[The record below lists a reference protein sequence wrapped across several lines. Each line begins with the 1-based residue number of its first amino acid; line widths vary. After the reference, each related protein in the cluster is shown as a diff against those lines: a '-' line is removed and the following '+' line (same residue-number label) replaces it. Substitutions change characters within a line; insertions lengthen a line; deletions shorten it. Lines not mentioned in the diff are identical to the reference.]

1 VTAAAKAKSGTHW
14 RRIIALTLFAGLM
27 LAALALA
34 NSGRAAIETPPPPS
48 VWSDKADYAPG
59 EQVALSGANWAPG
72 ESVHIRVN
80 DDAGETWR
88 RDVDVTADE
97 SGAISDQFNLPD
109 WFVAQYTVTAT
120 GASSGTAT
128 WSFTDGN
135 VNAATVAMRNAACTT
150 AQPGPSY
157 TSGSTACAHVVATVN
172 GGGSTSWAIQW
183 FAPGVSGAAGP
194 SAHAAT
200 FTEPAGTSTV
210 TRDDTF
216 APSVTGTWTV
226 VVCKTGDTEKCSAG
240 NQVVTQTFTVTAANT
255 PPVANAQAVST
266 NEDTPKTI
274 TLTGSDV
281 DGNSLTFA
289 TGTGPSHGSLG
300 SISAVTCT
308 GTAPKS
314 CSAEVTYTPALNYNG
329 SDSFTFKVNDGTVD
343 SPAATVSITINAV
356 NDAPSCSAVSLT
368 TDEDTPGDANP
379 DCTDIDSASLS
390 YAIVGAATH
399 GTASIVAGKLHYVP
413 NANYNGSDSFTYKAN
428 DGALDS
434 NTATVSVTVNAVN
447 DAPTCTNGSASTDE
461 DNAVATPLSC
471 ADVDSATLG
480 YTIVSGPAHGSLSGT
495 APNLTY
501 TPNANYNG
509 SDSFTFQASD
519 GSLDSNV
526 AAFNITI
533 NAVNDAPTATVSLN
547 DHSPKTNDTLTATAT
562 RGDVDGDA
570 VSLHYVWKVNGTV
583 KRDVTKSAGMAVDL
597 TDTFDL
603 ATGGNG
609 DKGDVVRI
617 EVTPNDGTVD
627 GTTVN
632 DVATVANSGPTAGV
646 VAITPSSATQP
657 TTNQTITSTASGFT
671 DADGDSLVYTYT
683 WKNGP
688 TTVKTTPGS
697 SSPTDTLDLSAMG
710 NGNRGDTVSVEVTAS
725 DGSASSAAAN
735 DSVMVKNSPPT
746 ATNVLLNNTSPT
758 TNQTISVSFSYA
770 DDDGDAQ
777 SGTTYQWQ
785 KKVGAG
791 SFTDITGETSASL
804 DLSTAGNGDKGNQL
818 RVLVAPK
825 DGTDFGTGVFS
836 DIATVANSAP
846 TVTLDAGNTYTYSES
861 ATAERTF
868 NFTTSDADGDTLAI
882 TVNCGPGAYVTGSKT
897 ASSFKCVF
905 DDGPVGLGSE
915 LSVSVDDGDG
925 GTDSDSHEITI
936 NNVAPTVTFANDN
949 DTLVNEGTTHT
960 YSFTVTDPGD
970 DDFSVLAFD
979 CGTGGT
985 VDVDSLATDASGGS
999 FDCTFP
1005 DGPAS
1010 TSVHVKVEDSDHVSD
1025 TDSEAIQVVHVA
1037 NVAPSVT
1044 SAAGQSSNEGE
1055 NHSFAL
1061 GSFTD
1066 PGPDADWSVDV
1077 DWGDGST
1084 HTTFTASDVGS
1095 LGSQTHTYTNGPSDY
1110 TVTVTVTDDEADPAD
1125 QLSGSA
1131 TFAVHVNNVAP
1142 SVTAA
1147 AGQSSNESENHSFAL
1162 GSFTDPGPDGPW
1174 SVDVDWGDG
1183 STHASFSK
1191 SGPGSLGTQDHIY
1204 ADGPNDYTVTVKV
1217 AEAGSGTPPSGQ
1229 ATFAVH
1235 VNNVAPSGTLG
1246 NNGPISEGG
1255 SATISFSGV
1264 SDPSAA
1270 DNSTLHYAFSC
1281 TGDSLAGA
1289 TYASSSMSSST
1300 SCGFSDGPSTPTVTG
1315 VIIDK
1320 DGGRHG
1326 DMTTITVNNVKPIV
1340 TAPADQNATEGSG
1353 ASFTLGSFSDP
1364 GADSPWTGSVNWG
1377 DGSSNTGIGPFSSVG
1392 SLGSASHTFANSGT
1406 YTVKV
1411 SVTDKDGG
1419 TGYTT
1424 FKVTVSNVAPTVT
1437 AAANQSGDE
1446 GTEKNFDLGSFS
1458 DPGAEAS
1465 WSVDVNWG
1473 DGSTHTT
1480 FTKSSTGS
1488 LGSRPHTYAD
1498 NGSYT
1503 VTVKVS
1509 DDAGQGSAS
1518 FTVTVGNVAPAP
1530 TWTSYSNILYGPMV
1544 FGLTGTWSGSFTDP
1558 GDDAPW
1564 TATFAWNGVND
1575 TGQTKTF
1582 TSSDPKTFS
1591 VRPNFG
1597 TAGCQLTGK
1606 VTVTEQEG
1614 PSGTDTKT
1622 VSVGTGEFLP
1632 PMTNQPV
1639 TDKLKNGQVL
1649 PVKVRIADC
1658 NGNPISG
1665 LSPKIEL
1672 KLGDLTSEVADN
1684 SVQPIDITNASS
1696 ADTSGFMRAV
1706 DGSYMYNLRINVPTN
1721 TLNQAYTIVITPN
1734 AAGYPSGMTLRHKIV
1749 ATK

>member
-1 VTAAAKAKSGTHW
+1 MTAAAKEAKTGTHW
-14 RRIIALTLFAGLM
+14 RRVIALTLFAGLM

-59 EQVALSGANWAPG
+59 EQVTLSGANWAPG
-72 ESVHIRVN
+72 ETVHIRVN

-109 WFVAQYTVTAT
+109 WFVAQYSVTAT

-128 WSFTDGN
+128 WTFTDGTISGATIQMR
-135 VNAATVAMRNAACTT
+135 AATTSPPACTT
-150 AQPGPSY
+150 TAQATF
-157 TSGSTACAHVVATVN
+157 TSGSLACAHVVATIQ
-172 GGGSTSWAIQW
+172 GGGTTDWRIQW
-183 FAPGVSGAAGP
+183 YAPGVAL
-194 SAHAAT
+194 AT
-200 FTEPAGTSTV
+200 GTPARDVGFTESAGTTTSTK
-210 TRDDTF
+210 DDLFTVN
-216 APSVTGTWTV
+216 AVGTWTL
-226 VVCKTGDTEKCSAG
+226 VVCKTSNAGSCSGG
-240 NQVVTQTFTVTAANT
+240 NQVATQTFTVTAANT
-255 PPVANAQAVST
+255 APVANAQSVST
-266 NEDTPKTI
+266 NEDTAKTI
-274 TLTGSDV
+274 TLTGTDA

-289 TGTGPSHGSLG
+289 IGTGPSHGSLG
-300 SISAVTCT
+300 SIGAVTCT

-314 CSAEVTYTPALNYNG
+314 CSANVTYTPALNYNG

-343 SPAATVSITINAV
+343 SAAATVSITVNAV

-379 DCTDIDSASLS
+379 DCTDIDNGSLT
-390 YAIVGAATH
+390 YAIVGAASH
-399 GTASIVAGKLHYVP
+399 GTASILAGKLHYVP
-413 NANYNGSDSFTYKAN
+413 AANYNGSDSFTYKAN

-434 NTATVSVTVNAVN
+434 NTATVSVTVN
-447 DAPTCTNGSASTDE
+447 P
-461 DNAVATPLSC
+461 
-471 ADVDSATLG
+471 
-480 YTIVSGPAHGSLSGT
+480 
-495 APNLTY
+495 
-501 TPNANYNG
+501 
-509 SDSFTFQASD
+509 
-519 GSLDSNV
+519 
-526 AAFNITI
+526 
-533 NAVNDAPTATVSLN
+533 VNDAPTAGTVSIAPA
-547 DHSPKTNDTLTATAT
+547 SPTTNQTLTASPAGFADDDGDTLTY
-562 RGDVDGDA
+562 
-570 VSLHYVWKVNGTV
+570 HYVWKNGTTV
-583 KRDVTKSAGMAVDL
+583 VGGDSPTLNLSAA
-597 TDTFDL
+597 
-603 ATGGNG
+603 GNG
-609 DKGDVVRI
+609 DKGD
-617 EVTPNDGTVD
+617 
-627 GTTVN
+627 
-632 DVATVANSGPTAGV
+632 
-646 VAITPSSATQP
+646 
-657 TTNQTITSTASGFT
+657 TIH
-671 DADGDSLVYTYT
+671 VY
-683 WKNGP
+683 
-688 TTVKTTPGS
+688 
-697 SSPTDTLDLSAMG
+697 
-710 NGNRGDTVSVEVTAS
+710 VSAS
-725 DGSASSAAAN
+725 DGSASSAQAHDQVTVA
-735 DSVMVKNSPPT
+735 NSPPT

-758 TNQTISVSFSYA
+758 TNQTIFVSYTYA
-770 DDDGDAQ
+770 DADGDGQA
-777 SGTTYQWQ
+777 GTTYQWQ

-791 SFTDITGETSASL
+791 SFTNITGETSASL
-804 DLSTAGNGDKGNQL
+804 DLSMAGNGDKGNQL
-818 RVLVAPK
+818 RVLVRPK
-825 DGTDFGTGVFS
+825 DGTDFGASVYS
-836 DIATVANSAP
+836 DVATVANSAP
-846 TVTLDAGNTYTYSES
+846 TVTLDVGNTYTYNES
-861 ATAERTF
+861 GTAERTF
-868 NFTTSDADGDTLAI
+868 NFTTSDADDDTLTIA
-882 TVNCGPGAYVTGSKT
+882 VDCGPGAYVAGSKT

-905 DDGPVGLGSE
+905 DDGPVALGSE
-915 LSVSVDDGDG
+915 VSVSADDGDG
-925 GTDSDSHEITI
+925 GTDSDSHGITI

-979 CGTGGT
+979 CGTEGT
-985 VDVDSLATDASGGS
+985 VDTDSLATDASGGS

-1005 DGPAS
+1005 DGPAA
-1010 TSVHVKVEDSDHVSD
+1010 TNVHVKVEDSDHAS
-1025 TDSEAIQVVHVA
+1025 DSESETIQIVHVA

-1044 SAAGQSSNEGE
+1044 AAAGQSSKEGE

-1061 GSFTD
+1061 GSFSD
-1066 PGPDADWSVDV
+1066 PGPDADWSVDIN
-1077 DWGDGST
+1077 WGDAST

-1095 LGSQTHTYTNGPSDY
+1095 LGSQSHTYANGPNDY
-1110 TVTVTVTDDEADPAD
+1110 TVTVTVTDHEADPAD

-1147 AGQSSNESENHSFAL
+1147 AGQSSNEGENHSFAL
-1162 GSFTDPGPDGPW
+1162 GSFSDPGPDGPW

-1217 AEAGSGTPPSGQ
+1217 TEAGSGTPPSGQ
-1229 ATFAVH
+1229 ATFAVD

-1255 SATISFSGV
+1255 SATISFSGI
-1264 SDPSAA
+1264 SDPSGA

-1289 TYASSSMSSST
+1289 TYASSSTSSST
-1300 SCGFSDGPSTPTVTG
+1300 SCSFSDGPSTPTVTG

-1326 DMTTITVNNVKPIV
+1326 DMTTVTVNNVKPIV
-1340 TAPADQNATEGSG
+1340 TAPADQNATEGSS
-1353 ASFTLGSFSDP
+1353 ATFSLGSFSDP
-1364 GADSPWTGSVNWG
+1364 GPDSPWTGSVNWG
-1377 DGSSNTGIGPFSSVG
+1377 DGSTNSAIGPFSSVG

-1411 SVTDKDGG
+1411 NVTDKDGG
-1419 TGYTT
+1419 TGYAT

-1503 VTVKVS
+1503 VTVTVS
-1509 DDAGQGSAS
+1509 DGADQGSAS
-1518 FTVTVGNVAPAP
+1518 FTLTVGNVAPVP
-1530 TWTSYSNILYGPMV
+1530 TWTSYSNILYGPLV

-1575 TGQTKTF
+1575 PGQTKTF

-1591 VRPNFG
+1591 ARPNFG
-1597 TAGCQLTGK
+1597 SAGCQLTGK
-1606 VTVTEQEG
+1606 VTVTEAEG
-1614 PSGTDTKT
+1614 PFGTDTKT
-1622 VSVGTGEFLP
+1622 VNVGSGEFLP

-1672 KLGDLTSEVADN
+1672 KLGDLTTEVADN
-1684 SVQPIDITNASS
+1684 TVAPIDITNASS